1 MKKLKEI
8 ITSYNLC
15 IFTELFTDVNGTA
28 EMAQSISDSQG
39 VCFIPGL
46 QVKIL
51 LITQSRIYINNPIKI
66 IFTFKSNDLHHIYS
80 LVLRFLLSVAHH
92 DT

>member
-28 EMAQSISDSQG
+28 EMAQSVSDSQG

-51 LITQSRIYINNPIKI
+51 LIIQSSIYFNNPIKNNFYFLKVI
-66 IFTFKSNDLHHIYS
+66 ICVTFIL
-80 LVLRFLLSVAHH
+80 
-92 DT
+92 

>member
-28 EMAQSISDSQG
+28 EMAQSVSDSQG

-51 LITQSRIYINNPIKI
+51 LIIQSSIYFNNPIKNNFYFLKVI
-66 IFTFKSNDLHHIYS
+66 ICITFIL
-80 LVLRFLLSVAHH
+80 
-92 DT
+92 

>member
-8 ITSYNLC
+8 VTSYNLC

-28 EMAQSISDSQG
+28 EMAQSVSDSQG

-51 LITQSRIYINNPIKI
+51 LIIQSSIYFNNPIKNIFYFLKVI
-66 IFTFKSNDLHHIYS
+66 ICITFIL
-80 LVLRFLLSVAHH
+80 
-92 DT
+92 

>member
-15 IFTELFTDVNGTA
+15 IFTELFTNVDETA
-28 EMAQSISDSQG
+28 EMAQSIADSQG

-46 QVKIL
+46 QVKL
-51 LITQSRIYINNPIKI
+51 FLII
-66 IFTFKSNDLHHIYS
+66 
-80 LVLRFLLSVAHH
+80 
-92 DT
+92 

>member
-8 ITSYNLC
+8 VTSYNLC

-28 EMAQSISDSQG
+28 EMAQSVSDSQG

-51 LITQSRIYINNPIKI
+51 LIIQSSIYFNNPIKNNFYFLKVI
-66 IFTFKSNDLHHIYS
+66 ICITFIL
-80 LVLRFLLSVAHH
+80 
-92 DT
+92 